1 MAHARSPWEG
11 PRLARRALA
20 RRGLPPEL
28 AARVCACAGYDVEY
42 RAVLLR
48 DARWAARGYLLRH
61 YPLRDLRHAAPL
73 VFGYP

>member
-1 MAHARSPWEG
+1 MWAG

-28 AARVCACAGYDVEY
+28 AARVCACAGYDTEY